1 MPLTGIDKVKLNK
14 YLKEHANGDIYYL
27 DMCDYLGKRGK
38 IKDYEFLEH
47 FTDCV
52 VNEFSKNSKVSL
64 KHLAKMVSIVGSFLT
79 WIHEAGSEINEEV
92 LDKIRSFGSL
102 YEDYLER
109 TGLECETTFRD
120 ECIGE
125 VIEMVNT
132 FYPSNNDSDSL
143 AKYVFKIKELEE
155 KVKELERIVEDKK
168 REISVLE
175 SNLEKANL
183 NMQNLSGENASIR
196 EELKEKKR
204 YLKSVELQLDGLN
217 ERLSNLDTLI
227 SLSLSSL
234 SNLEM

>member
-1 MPLTGIDKVKLNK
+1 MPLTGIDKIKLNK

-79 WIHEAGSEINEEV
+79 WINEAGSEINEEV
-92 LDKIRSFGSL
+92 LDKIRSFGNL

-109 TGLECETTFRD
+109 TGFECETTFRD

-132 FYPSNNDSDSL
+132 FYPSNNNSESL
-143 AKYVFKIKELEE
+143 AKYIVKIKILITE
-155 KVKELERIVEDKK
+155 KNNPITSKI
-168 REISVLE
+168 
-175 SNLEKANL
+175 NLLFLFIFNQPL
-183 NMQNLSGENASIR
+183 
-196 EELKEKKR
+196 
-204 YLKSVELQLDGLN
+204 YLKKPQLSPNVHIL
-217 ERLSNLDTLI
+217 
-227 SLSLSSL
+227 
-234 SNLEM
+234 